1 MPAITVGAKAMDSPA
16 FERTQPEEGQPAPA
30 QAGDLFDGTP
40 AAPPRVKDRNELN
53 SAQQATLDRLMR
65 HPASLL
71 DINKLR
77 IEQVTKHGHSDESDA
92 EERLVN
98 MIGRARERL
107 THAMEYCGGNEAN
120 NFDYIRRKLA
130 ISAALS
136 MAAMDWIDN
145 FQPKKEN

>member
-1 MPAITVGAKAMDSPA
+1 MSEAGARKMDSPA
-16 FERTQPEEGQPAPA
+16 FDRPPLEAST
-30 QAGDLFDGTP
+30 DLFDGTP
-40 AAPPRVKDRNELN
+40 AAPPRVKQRHELN

-65 HPASLL
+65 HPAALL
-71 DINKLR
+71 DVNKLR
-77 IEQVTKHGHSDESDA
+77 MEQVTKHGHSDESDA
-92 EERLVN
+92 EERLIN
-98 MIGRARERL
+98 MIGRSRERL
-107 THAMEYCGGNEAN
+107 THAMEYCGRNEAT

>member
-1 MPAITVGAKAMDSPA
+1 MDSPA
-16 FERTQPEEGQPAPA
+16 FDRPQPEAST
-30 QAGDLFDGTP
+30 DLFDGTP
-40 AAPPRVKDRNELN
+40 AAPPRVKQRHELN

-65 HPASLL
+65 HPAALL
-71 DINKLR
+71 DVNKLR
-77 IEQVTKHGHSDESDA
+77 MEQVTKHGHSDESDA
-92 EERLVN
+92 EERLIN
-98 MIGRARERL
+98 MIGRSRERL
-107 THAMEYCGGNEAN
+107 THAMEYCGRSEAT